1 MKKTFFGTDG
11 IRAESNSSVLNGRIM
26 MKLGMAL
33 GKHFTNGN
41 HRHTAV
47 IGKDTRL
54 SGYMI
59 EQAVTSGLLSM
70 GMDVFLFGPIPT
82 PGVAMLTKSMRADL
96 GIMITAS
103 HNKFTDNGLKI
114 FDKNGNKLSDEI
126 ELEIERLMDTRLEED
141 LIEPEKIGRAK
152 RLDDANGRYL
162 EFLKST
168 FPSKQRLEGLK
179 IVVDCANG
187 ASYISA
193 PIVFWE
199 LGAEVIQIGVK
210 PDGLNINKECGS
222 TDTRLLSEKVK
233 ENNADIGLALDGDGD
248 RLMVCDE
255 NGQIING
262 DQILG
267 LLALELK
274 EKKMLTNNE
283 VVGTLMTNVGLENK
297 LRENSIDL
305 FRAPVGDRYVKEEML
320 KKDLNL
326 GGEQSGHIILKDFTS
341 SGDGI
346 IVALQVLSILKEKG
360 IKASKVLDIFQPVP
374 QKLMNFKVNSQDI
387 LDNEDTKKFL
397 SDCNN
402 QIQEQGRI
410 IARMSGT
417 EPYLRVM
424 IECNEQNK
432 LNELSDSINHHF
444 SKL

>member
-11 IRAESNSSVLNGRIM
+11 IRAESNSSVLNGRTM

-33 GKHFTNGN
+33 GKYFTYGN

-126 ELEIERLMDTRLEED
+126 ELEIERLMTMRLEEE

-162 EFLKST
+162 EFLKNT

-305 FRAPVGDRYVKEEML
+305 VRAPVGDRYVKEEML

-326 GGEQSGHIILKDFTS
+326 GGEQSGHIILKDYTS

-346 IVALQVLSILKEKG
+346 IVALQILSILKEKG

-387 LDNEDTKKFL
+387 LDKEDTKKFL

>member
-11 IRAESNSSVLNGRIM
+11 IRAESNSSVLNGRTM

-33 GKHFTNGN
+33 GKYFTDGN

-126 ELEIERLMDTRLEED
+126 ELEIERLMTMRLEEE

-162 EFLKST
+162 EFLKNT

-305 FRAPVGDRYVKEEML
+305 VRAPVGDRYVKEEML

-326 GGEQSGHIILKDFTS
+326 GGEQSGHIILKDYTS

-346 IVALQVLSILKEKG
+346 IVALQILSILKEKG
-360 IKASKVLDIFQPVP
+360 IKASKGLNIFQPVP
-374 QKLMNFKVNSQDI
+374 QKLMNFKVNSQDV
-387 LDNEDTKKFL
+387 LDKEDTKKFL

>member
-11 IRAESNSSVLNGRIM
+11 IRAESNSSVLNGRTM

-33 GKHFTNGN
+33 GKYFTHGN

-126 ELEIERLMDTRLEED
+126 ELEIERLMTMRLEEE

-162 EFLKST
+162 EFLKNT

-274 EKKMLTNNE
+274 EKKMLTNNK

-305 FRAPVGDRYVKEEML
+305 VRAPVGDRYVKEEML

-326 GGEQSGHIILKDFTS
+326 GGEQSGHVILKDFTS

-360 IKASKVLDIFQPVP
+360 IKASKVLDIFLPVP
-374 QKLMNFKVNSQDI
+374 QKLMNFKVNSQDV
-387 LDNEDTKKFL
+387 LDKEDTKKFL

>member
-11 IRAESNSSVLNGRIM
+11 IRAESNSSVLNGRTM

-33 GKHFTNGN
+33 GKYFTHGN

-126 ELEIERLMDTRLEED
+126 ELEIERLMTMRLEEE

-248 RLMVCDE
+248 RLMAVSYTHLTLPT
-255 NGQIING
+255 
-262 DQILG
+262 IL
-267 LLALELK
+267 L
-274 EKKMLTNNE
+274 
-283 VVGTLMTNVGLENK
+283 V
-297 LRENSIDL
+297 
-305 FRAPVGDRYVKEEML
+305 
-320 KKDLNL
+320 
-326 GGEQSGHIILKDFTS
+326 
-341 SGDGI
+341 
-346 IVALQVLSILKEKG
+346 
-360 IKASKVLDIFQPVP
+360 
-374 QKLMNFKVNSQDI
+374 
-387 LDNEDTKKFL
+387 
-397 SDCNN
+397 
-402 QIQEQGRI
+402 
-410 IARMSGT
+410 
-417 EPYLRVM
+417 
-424 IECNEQNK
+424 
-432 LNELSDSINHHF
+432 
-444 SKL
+444 

>member
-11 IRAESNSSVLNGRIM
+11 IRAESNSSVLNGRTM

-33 GKHFTNGN
+33 GKYFTDGN
-41 HRHTAV
+41 HRHKAV

-126 ELEIERLMDTRLEED
+126 ELEIERLMTMRLEEE

-162 EFLKST
+162 EFLKNT
-168 FPSKQRLEGLK
+168 FPSNQRLEGLK

-255 NGQIING
+255 NGQIIDG

-305 FRAPVGDRYVKEEML
+305 VRAPVGDRYVKEEML

-326 GGEQSGHIILKDFTS
+326 GGEQSGHIILKDYTS

-346 IVALQVLSILKEKG
+346 IVALQILSILKEKDV
-360 IKASKVLDIFQPVP
+360 KASKGLNIFQPVP
-374 QKLMNFKVNSQDI
+374 QKLMNFKVNSQDV
-387 LDNEDTKKFL
+387 LDKEDTKKFL